1 MSSFTSVSQLTNKM
15 IPTILGQNPSSTTLI
30 VGRAIGIYHT
40 FLRNQNLDEH
50 EPFLP
55 MNLMDCFMENQHN
68 FQNVA
73 MMYGIINKV
82 FYIHACLME

>member
-1 MSSFTSVSQLTNKM
+1 M

-50 EPFLP
+50 EPFSSYESHGLFHGEP
-55 MNLMDCFMENQHN
+55 TQFPKCGDDVWYH
-68 FQNVA
+68 
-73 MMYGIINKV
+73 
-82 FYIHACLME
+82 